1 MTGGGAEGA
10 GRGRTMLTKE
20 IQRDKSHESS
30 SRSPAVDK
38 FFSARFNHLRRRQV
52 VAVTVVA
59 VVAAVVVVVVVVVVM
74 VVVVVV
80 VVVVAVVAVVAAG
93 GGGSRWWWWWWR
105 SRWVPDGRSLRIGA
119 SRARRGARRKSE
131 VVV

>member
-52 VAVTVVA
+52 VVVL
-59 VVAAVVVVVVVVVVM
+59 

-80 VVVVAVVAVVAAG
+80 VVVVAVVAVVAGG